1 MRRGFASALVAGA
14 SLCLCAAAGAAPFS
28 VQLGPDRLVV
38 DTPPGFADTAGY
50 GSPRLTELAENLTDA
65 SSRVLVFALSDA
77 DARRFAGGDALDLR
91 RYLIAVTPR
100 AKERER
106 ISAAQFADL
115 MAVAERNIEAS
126 FQSPPDY
133 RIFMQGRPAGQ
144 TTLLQ
149 KLRRDPQVISLLY
162 GTMVPQ
168 PPPSMWREDKP
179 PVFKLSTTTLALIG
193 GRAVYLSAF
202 SAYDSPTDVFWI
214 RSITETWLEELQ
226 RLNK

>member
-1 MRRGFASALVAGA
+1 M
-14 SLCLCAAAGAAPFS
+14 
-28 VQLGPDRLVV
+28 
-38 DTPPGFADTAGY
+38 
-50 GSPRLTELAENLTDA
+50 
-65 SSRVLVFALSDA
+65 LVFALADA

-91 RYLIAVTPR
+91 RYLLAVTPR

-106 ISAAQFADL
+106 IGAAQFADL
-115 MAVAERNIEAS
+115 VDVAERDINAS

-133 RIFMQGRPAGQ
+133 RIYMQGRPAGQ

-149 KLRRDPQVISLLY
+149 KLRRDPKAISLLY

-168 PPPSMWREDKP
+168 PPPSIWREDKP

-202 SAYDSPTDVFWI
+202 SAYDSPADVFWI